1 MRSVLLN
8 IMLQINENYS
18 KYKDKDVIV
27 LLKMLDLQLDVAVV
41 LLKERL

>member
-1 MRSVLLN
+1 MN

-27 LLKMLDLQLDVAVV
+27 LLKM
-41 LLKERL
+41 